1 MRGSIK
7 GSAHTLID
15 RRYRRIQC
23 KRIFQSVS
31 WVVLD
36 FFRTGRY
43 AARVVELAKKL
54 KFSTIIIAA
63 IAGLVGFGV
72 FLFIGAL
79 IASFAAEPLHVSP
92 MEGGRGVFAML
103 IGMLVGV
110 IGFVGAVWLVLRRR
124 GVRGVRVA
132 VGGIA
137 AFILIIVSAA
147 SAVGIWY
154 SMQPHVLNR
163 NGPEPL
169 LRVEVRAPENVAP
182 DIFAEITA
190 ELTTDRNGADVV
202 LEKAAETDRL
212 TRHGYVPLYYRT
224 SHRLLAVKFPAGG
237 ARLYNL
243 RLPANPMPKKYHAWS
258 EWQKPDFVDEP
269 GSTGPKRAG
278 TGPDIEVRYHVETA
292 DD

>member
-1 MRGSIK
+1 
-7 GSAHTLID
+7 LLL
-15 RRYRRIQC
+15 
-23 KRIFQSVS
+23 
-31 WVVLD
+31 LD

-43 AARVVELAKKL
+43 AARVVEPTKKL
-54 KFSTIIIAA
+54 KFSTIVVAA

-79 IASFAAEPLHVSP
+79 IASFAAGPLHIST
-92 MEGGRGVFAML
+92 MEGGRGYFAIL
-103 IGMLVGV
+103 IGMLAGV
-110 IGFVGAVWLVLRRR
+110 VGFVGTVWLVLRRR
-124 GVRGVRVA
+124 GVRGVRVV

-169 LRVEVRAPENVAP
+169 LRLEVRAPENVAP
-182 DIFAEITA
+182 DIFAEVTV
-190 ELTTDRNGADVV
+190 ELTTDRNGADAV
-202 LEKAAETDRL
+202 LEKASETDRL
-212 TRHGYVPLYYRT
+212 TRRGYVPLYYRT

-269 GSTGPKRAG
+269 GTTGPKRAG
-278 TGPDIEVRYHVETA
+278 TGPDIEVRYQVETA

>member
-1 MRGSIK
+1 M
-7 GSAHTLID
+7 
-15 RRYRRIQC
+15 
-23 KRIFQSVS
+23 
-31 WVVLD
+31 LD
-36 FFRTGRY
+36 FFRPGQYR
-43 AARVVELAKKL
+43 AHVVDPAQKL
-54 KFSTIIIAA
+54 KFSTILISAA
-63 IAGLVGFGV
+63 AGLLGFGV
-72 FLFIGAL
+72 VFFMGAL
-79 IASFAAEPLHVSP
+79 ITSFAAGALHIST
-92 MEGGRGVFAML
+92 MEGARGYFAAL
-103 IGMLVGV
+103 GGMLAGMVG
-110 IGFVGAVWLVLRRR
+110 FFGAVWLVLRRR
-124 GVRGVRVA
+124 GVRGVKVA
-132 VGGIA
+132 LGGMA
-137 AFILIIVSAA
+137 AFALIIVSSA

-169 LRVEVRAPENVAP
+169 LRLEVRAPENVAP
-182 DIFAEITA
+182 DIFANVTA

-202 LEKAAETDRL
+202 LEKAAETEQL

-224 SHRLLAVKFPAGG
+224 SHRLLAVKFPNGG
-237 ARLYNL
+237 ARLYNV

>member
-1 MRGSIK
+1 
-7 GSAHTLID
+7 LL
-15 RRYRRIQC
+15 
-23 KRIFQSVS
+23 
-31 WVVLD
+31 VLD
-36 FFRTGRY
+36 FFRSGRY
-43 AARVVELAKKL
+43 RPLVVEPAKNL
-54 KFSTIIIAA
+54 KFSAILIAA
-63 IAGLVGFGV
+63 VGGLVGFGV

-79 IASFAAEPLHVSP
+79 IASFAAVPLHIST
-92 MEGGRGVFAML
+92 MEGGRGYFAIL
-103 IGMLVGV
+103 IGMIAGV
-110 IGFVGAVWLVLRRR
+110 VGFVGAVWLVLRRR
-124 GVRGVRVA
+124 GVRGVKVA

-137 AFILIIVSAA
+137 AFALIIVSAA

-169 LRVEVRAPENVAP
+169 LRLEIRAPQNIA
-182 DIFAEITA
+182 IFADATA
-190 ELTTDRNGADVV
+190 ELTTDRNTADVV
-202 LEKAAETDRL
+202 LEKADETA
-212 TRHGYVPLYYRT
+212 TRRGYVPLYYRT
-224 SHRLLAVKFPAGG
+224 SHRLLAVKFPNGG

-278 TGPDIEVRYHVETA
+278 GGPDIEVRYHVETA